1 MPDGVDK
8 TTTVQLQ
15 NVPSRGIIRRVTVI
29 LRGTTEILNQAR
41 VYDYVY
47 LHYLGESGQNKRAKS
62 YADSIFGQLAYD
74 LLNRNTLAG
83 FSMSDTATSGS
94 ADARF
99 LSAVDCVPVSC
110 GGVGSGGFYN
120 APHPLDGTLL
130 SFDGTSDG
138 NTAVIEGA
146 TIRTTSGVFPSSG
159 IYYDTQSPLLSG
171 ITSDVEGPNFTEN
184 TNLYLTL
191 HSQAFDYTGT
201 GIIDA
206 VFLVDIEPTH

>member
-1 MPDGVDK
+1 MGISRIRESRLQYAVKVLAAAMPDGVDK

-62 YADSIFGQLAYD
+62 YAESIFGQLAYD
-74 LLNRNTLAG
+74 LQNRNTLAG

-99 LSAVDCVPVSC
+99 LDRKSVV
-110 GGVGSGGFYN
+110 
-120 APHPLDGTLL
+120 
-130 SFDGTSDG
+130 
-138 NTAVIEGA
+138 
-146 TIRTTSGVFPSSG
+146 
-159 IYYDTQSPLLSG
+159 
-171 ITSDVEGPNFTEN
+171 
-184 TNLYLTL
+184 
-191 HSQAFDYTGT
+191 
-201 GIIDA
+201 
-206 VFLVDIEPTH
+206 